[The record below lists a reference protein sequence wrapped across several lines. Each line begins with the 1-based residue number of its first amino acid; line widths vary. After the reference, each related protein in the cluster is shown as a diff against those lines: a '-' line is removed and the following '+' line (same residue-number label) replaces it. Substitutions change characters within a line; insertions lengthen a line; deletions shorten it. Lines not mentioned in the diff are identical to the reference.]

1 MPQVI
6 GSEDLSPADV
16 SAILARI
23 SAEVAKIAGAD
34 EVEVAE
40 GGIGHLM
47 ILDHLP
53 RWKMTGRR
61 VARCTP
67 LYSLLDIG

>member
-1 MPQVI
+1 MSQMI
-6 GSEDLSPADV
+6 GAEDLSPANV
-16 SAILARI
+16 SAVLARI
-23 SAEVAKIAGAD
+23 AAEVAKIAGAD
-34 EVEVAE
+34 EVEVA
-40 GGIGHLM
+40 GRRIGHLM